1 MPKTHAGDPP
11 IHSTSSAGRR
21 ATHRP
26 GLVLVMIW
34 LIATLVNVTKAIHMD
49 DPTYLII
56 AGHILDDPL
65 HPMSATFALSGVT
78 RSGSFITQPL
88 LIPYAYAGIMALF
101 GESELALHLFLSVF
115 SGLAIVCF
123 YILGRRLCPQNA
135 LTLSVA
141 FGLGPA
147 FLPAQ
152 NLMTDVPVV
161 ALWLAFFCLLTRP
174 GGKGPRYAAAASV
187 AGVACLVKYSSL
199 ALLPLLFVPIALR
212 REWRQAWSV
221 LIPIA
226 LLVAWSLFNLFDY
239 GGIHMVA
246 RRSNMGEFST
256 LSGRLE
262 AWILC
267 LGAVAPFSVV
277 SVPLFLRR
285 RRLAIPVS
293 AAVAVATWASWESLA
308 CGSSGEALLKAAFL
322 ANGVLV
328 AIVTVI
334 SLERARAERRE
345 DVALLA
351 SWLIAGAAFTIL
363 FAPFMAVRHVL
374 LVIPAIL
381 LTLGRGVQ
389 DEQARRWQG
398 VGCLLT
404 VVLGLAL
411 AAADWQY
418 ANVYRTQARAMRD
431 RLGPEARLWYL
442 GNWGWRWYAEAEGM
456 APYLMEQTEL
466 EEGDFVVVAVGPSG
480 PDHVARRHRERVTL
494 VDEIE
499 VAGSSLPR
507 IMQPFPRGGYYSVK
521 DGVPWTFSR
530 EPIDRFRVLAVG
542 KTADPSSHGESG
554 SSSPSEWQP

>member
-1 MPKTHAGDPP
+1 
-11 IHSTSSAGRR
+11 
-21 ATHRP
+21 
-26 GLVLVMIW
+26 MIW
-34 LIATLVNVTKAIHMD
+34 LTATLVNVTKAIHMD

-65 HPMSATFALSGVT
+65 HPMSATFALSGMT
-78 RSGSFITQPL
+78 RSVSSITQPP
-88 LIPYAYAGIMALF
+88 LIPYAYAGVMTLF

-115 SGLAIVCF
+115 SGLAILCF

-135 LTLSVA
+135 LVLSAA

-161 ALWLAFFCLLTRP
+161 ALWLAFFCLLTRDP
-174 GGKGPRYAAAASV
+174 AGKGPRYAAAASV
-187 AGVACLVKYSSL
+187 AGVACLVKYSSV

-212 REWRQAWSV
+212 REWRQARV
-221 LIPIA
+221 ALIPIA
-226 LLVAWSLFNLFDY
+226 MLVVWSVFSVFDY
-239 GGIHMVA
+239 GGIHIVE
-246 RRSNMGEFST
+246 RRSNVGEFST
-256 LSGRLE
+256 LQGRLE

-267 LGAVAPFSVV
+267 LGAVAPFSLV
-277 SVPLFLRR
+277 SVPLLRR
-285 RRLAIPVS
+285 RRRFAILVS
-293 AAVAVATWASWESLA
+293 AALALAFWACWRSLA
-308 CGSSGEALLKAAFL
+308 CDPSGDALLKAAFL

-334 SLERARAERRE
+334 SLERAPGEQLE
-345 DVALLA
+345 GVALLTA
-351 SWLIAGAAFTIL
+351 WLIAGAAFTIL

-374 LVIPAIL
+374 LVIPAIM
-381 LTLGRGVQ
+381 LTLGRWVQ
-389 DEQARRWQG
+389 DGPTRLWQG

-418 ANVYRTQARAMRD
+418 AEVYRTQARAVRG

-456 APYLMEQTEL
+456 IPYLMRQTEL
-466 EEGDFVVVAVGPSG
+466 ADGDFVVVAVGAAG
-480 PDHVARRHRERVTL
+480 PDHVAGRHQARVTL
-494 VDEIE
+494 VEEIE

-507 IMQPFPRGGYYSVK
+507 IMQPFPRGGYYSVR

-530 EPIDRFRVLAVG
+530 EPIDRFRVLGVG
-542 KTADPSSHGESG
+542 GGAAARPRRE
-554 SSSPSEWQP
+554 